1 MNWGEI
7 DNAWAFLAVLA
18 GLVTNLV
25 ITIIG
30 QRRGI
35 KRRDEDREVLA
46 DLQCDTKAV
55 RYQVNNDH
63 PDEENLRDQLDR
75 MEDVQKR
82 TNEHIAEM
90 SRRQVAH
97 GRDIN
102 GLREDVGAVRDD
114 VGGLR
119 GELRDDRTNL
129 REFKAGVNGF
139 IKRVHPGED
148 PL

>member
-25 ITIIG
+25 IMIIG

-35 KRRDEDREVLA
+35 KRRDEDREVLS
-46 DLQCDTKAV
+46 DVKANTDVV
-55 RYQVNNDH
+55 RYQVKNDH

-75 MEDVQKR
+75 MEA
-82 TNEHIAEM
+82 HITEM
-90 SRRQVAH
+90 SRRQLAH
-97 GRDIN
+97 GRDIS